1 MIKKTE
7 LIDGQWLPANPTPPH
22 PRGKVSLG
30 LKTIESVRLEMSR
43 VYRECRTGALDP
55 AIATKLTFILGQI
68 GRLIEAGDL
77 ERRVEQLESYDE
89 ITTEKA
95 RRKS

>member
-7 LIDGQWLPANPTPPH
+7 LIDGQWLPANPTPLH

-55 AIATKLTFILGQI
+55 ATATKLTFILGQI
-68 GRLIEAGDL
+68 GRLIEASDL